1 VTGAALVLLI
11 AVQALAGGRWLARA
25 RWVRRAPGLAILTW
39 QMICAATL
47 LAVVLLGATSVLRWD
62 DDYMLMCHAWRV
74 CFDALQGAHGG
85 TALVVAWAGAT
96 LLAGVV
102 VRLLVSG
109 WRVAG
114 AERRQRRRLRLMIRV
129 AGRRMPVL
137 DATIVP
143 LSHPAAY
150 VVPGIRTDVVITSG
164 AVDRLSTEELHAVM
178 AHEHAHAT
186 GRHYWLLRPVRLLY
200 RAFPRV
206 PLFALAV
213 VQVQRLVELRADD
226 VAVRVSPRL
235 TLARALVAMAQGR
248 ATPTGAPTTV
258 LAADGGDAMERLD
271 RLLHP
276 PAPLPPGVTRAA
288 AAAAAGLPLLPVLI
302 TLLGHYSRLG

>member
-1 VTGAALVLLI
+1 
-11 AVQALAGGRWLARA
+11 
-25 RWVRRAPGLAILTW
+25 
-39 QMICAATL
+39 
-47 LAVVLLGATSVLRWD
+47 LRWD
-62 DDYMLMCHAWRV
+62 DGYMLVCHAWEV
-74 CFDALQGAHGG
+74 CFDALQGAHGR
-85 TALVVAWAGAT
+85 AAQLVAWAGAT

-102 VRLLVSG
+102 VRLLVAG

-114 AERRQRRRLRLMIRV
+114 TERRQRRRLRTMIRV

-137 DATIVP
+137 DATVVP

-150 VVPGIRTDVVITSG
+150 VVPGIRADVVITSG
-164 AVDRLSTEELHAVM
+164 AVDRLTTEELHAVM

-200 RAFPRV
+200 RAFPQV
-206 PLFALAV
+206 PLFAQAI

-226 VAVRVSPRL
+226 VAVQVSPRL

-248 ATPTGAPTTV
+248 ATPAGAPTTV

-276 PAPLPPGVTRAA
+276 PAPLPPGITRATT
-288 AAAAAGLPLLPVLI
+288 AAAAGLPLLPVLI
-302 TLLGHYSRLG
+302 TLLGHYNHIG